1 MSVPCWEADVIALA
15 WNGVLA
21 LVWCALFADF
31 SLGNLALGFSAGYVG
46 LWFAWRGDAG
56 RSYFRKVPRLLRFL
70 LFYAVEI
77 VVANARVA
85 YDVITPRHR
94 SRPAVV
100 AVPLE
105 AKTDA
110 EILILT
116 NLITLTPG
124 SLTLDVS
131 QDRKTVFVHA
141 MFVDDVDA
149 FRRSIK
155 DGLER
160 RLLEVLR

>member
-1 MSVPCWEADVIALA
+1 MIAFL
-15 WNGVLA
+15 WNCVLA
-21 LVWCALFADF
+21 LVWASLFADF
-31 SLGNLALGFSAGYVG
+31 SPGTLALGFAAGYVG

-56 RSYFRKVPRLLRFL
+56 RRYFRKVPRLLRFL
-70 LFYAVEI
+70 LFYAAEI
-77 VVANARVA
+77 VVANARVVH
-85 YDVITPRHR
+85 DVVTPRHR

-105 AKTDA
+105 ARTDT
-110 EILILT
+110 EILLLS

-124 SLTLDVS
+124 SMTLEVS
-131 QDRKTVFVHA
+131 EDRRTIFVHG
-141 MFVDDVDA
+141 MFVDDADA

>member
-1 MSVPCWEADVIALA
+1 VIAFT
-15 WNGVLA
+15 WNCVLA

-31 SLGNLALGFSAGYVG
+31 SPRNVLLGFAAGYAG

-56 RSYFRKVPRLLRFL
+56 RRYFRKVPRLLRFL
-70 LFYAVEI
+70 LFYAGEI

-100 AVPLE
+100 ALPLE

-110 EILILT
+110 EILLLA

-124 SLTLDVS
+124 SLTLDIS
-131 QDRKTVFVHA
+131 EDRRTLFVHA
-141 MFVDDVDA
+141 MFVDDADA
-149 FRRSIK
+149 FRRTIK
-155 DGLER
+155 EGLER

>member
-1 MSVPCWEADVIALA
+1 MIAFM
-15 WNGVLA
+15 WNCVLA
-21 LVWCALFADF
+21 LVWGALFADF
-31 SLGNLALGFSAGYVG
+31 SPSSLALGFAAGYVG

-56 RSYFRKVPRLLRFL
+56 RRYFRKVPRLLRFL

-85 YDVITPRHR
+85 YDVVTPRHR

-110 EILILT
+110 EIFLLS

-124 SLTLDVS
+124 SLTLDIS
-131 QDRKTVFVHA
+131 DDQRTLFVHA
-141 MFVDDVDA
+141 MFVDDADA

-155 DGLER
+155 EGLEK